1 MRVCGSFTGSAMSSQ
16 SDAGSIVAHIS
27 AHPDDEAL
35 GSPGVLFTMQR
46 AGWRVINF
54 VATMGRPEHRE
65 RRSREAACAAQA
77 ANFELRSPLDPIG
90 LSSTDDLD
98 AGFHHIR
105 LDLRALFRE
114 LRPKI
119 VVAPS
124 PHDGHHAHELVGRAV
139 LSALEDI
146 EDRPRLWL
154 WGLWCDLPFPTIYA
168 PYDEDVM
175 NRALTTIQC
184 YAGEI
189 NRNDYPTLLVSRA
202 RANAILGVERVFG
215 YGQERV
221 GRTPYVDL
229 LTECTLGVRGWMLGQ
244 GRLLSPESEPI
255 EFSGEQDIGWWLKST
270 SPHERRRTSRP
281 KGQRG
286 LAVQI

>member
-1 MRVCGSFTGSAMSSQ
+1 MRACESFTASAMSSR
-16 SDAGSIVAHIS
+16 SDSGSIVAHIS

-35 GSPGVLFTMQR
+35 ASPGVLFTMQR

-65 RRSREAACAAQA
+65 RRSREAACAARA
-77 ANFELRSPLDPIG
+77 ADFELHSPLDPIG

-98 AGFHHIR
+98 AGFDRTR
-105 LDLRALFRE
+105 LELRTLFRE
-114 LRPKI
+114 FRPEI

-139 LSALEDI
+139 LSALEHSD
-146 EDRPRLWL
+146 DRPRLWL

-168 PYDEDVM
+168 PYDEDIM
-175 NRALTTIQC
+175 RRALTTVQC

-189 NRNDYPTLLVSRA
+189 ERNDYPTLLVSRA

-215 YGQERV
+215 YGQKQA
-221 GRTPYVDL
+221 GCTPYVDL
-229 LTECTLGVRGWMLGQ
+229 LMECMLGVGGWMLGQ
-244 GRLLSPESEPI
+244 GRLLSPEFEPI
-255 EFSGEQDIGWWLKST
+255 EFSAEQDIGWWLKSP
-270 SPHERRRTSRP
+270 SPHERRRTSRQ
-281 KGQRG
+281 GQRG
-286 LAVQI
+286 LAV